1 MTCVMVD
8 VCYDDRSAPVSV
20 RLTDDMC
27 YGGCVLW
34 WMYVMVDVCYDD
46 RPAPLSVRLT
56 DDMCYGGCV
65 L

>member
-1 MTCVMVD
+1 MVD
-8 VCYDDRSAPVSV
+8 VCYGDRPTPVSA

-34 WMYVMVDVCYDD
+34 WMCVMVDVF
-46 RPAPLSVRLT
+46 
-56 DDMCYGGCV
+56 YGGCV